1 MPATTTIS
9 SAPQNGSKM
18 SSAKTLK
25 LILFLALS
33 IAVTLSLH
41 TWFPLHTAMICGLSV
56 FCITVW
62 ASQALPEYL
71 PALGFFLF
79 ANLAQ
84 LAPANVVFSGF
95 YSSTFWLLF
104 SGLII
109 GAAIRFTGLDKRL
122 SSVVAP
128 LLGKS
133 YLTILTRLAI
143 ISLALAFIMPS
154 SVGRIMLLLPLV
166 SALAT
171 EFGYGDQDRGRYGMI
186 TVAVWA
192 TWLPAFSI
200 LPANTP
206 NMILSGMVEAI
217 YQDYISYWDYLSLH
231 FPILGLLKT
240 ALIIGL
246 TYLLFRAPNPSKLP
260 QKPVTPAPLS
270 VAEKHLILI
279 LMICLGLWVS
289 DNLHHISPGWIG
301 LAAALYCLMPHT
313 KLTSPK
319 TITQDVNFSALLFIA
334 AIIGLGAT
342 LSYSNIGSEFVA
354 GLTQILPL
362 GDQDPLYNLTLVTIM
377 GNLVALLTNLPGVP
391 SIMTPL
397 AADLSTQTG
406 LSLITILMTQVF
418 AFSNIF
424 LPYQAPPL
432 MMAIQ
437 LGKLPAAKIMKLCLI
452 LFAITSLCLF
462 PLTLLWWSMLEL
474 I

>member
-1 MPATTTIS
+1 MPSTVTVAP
-9 SAPQNGSKM
+9 APQNA
-18 SSAKTLK
+18 SAISPSKTLK
-25 LILFLALS
+25 LILFLILS
-33 IAVTLSLH
+33 IIVTVSLH
-41 TWFPLHTAMICGLSV
+41 IWFPLPAALICGLSV

-62 ASQALPEYL
+62 ASQALPEFL

-79 ANLAQ
+79 ASLAQ
-84 LAPANVVFSGF
+84 LAPANIVFSGF

-122 SSVVAP
+122 SSVIAP
-128 LLGKS
+128 LLGKR
-133 YLTILTRLAI
+133 YLTILTRLAL

-154 SVGRIMLLLPLV
+154 SVGRIMLLLPLI

-192 TWLPAFSI
+192 TWLPAFGI

-217 YQDYISYWDYLSLH
+217 YQDHISYWDYLSLH
-231 FPILGLLKT
+231 FPILGVAKT

-246 TYLLFRAPNPSKLP
+246 TYLLFHAPDPVKLP
-260 QKPVTPAPLS
+260 QKSRVPTPFS
-270 VAEKHLILI
+270 IAEKHLVLI
-279 LMICLGLWVS
+279 LFICLGLWVS

-301 LAAALYCLMPHT
+301 LTAALYCLMPQT

-319 TITQDVNFSALLFIA
+319 TMTQDVNFSALLFIA

-342 LSYSNIGSEFVA
+342 LSHSNIGSAFVA
-354 GLTQILPL
+354 GLAEILPL
-362 GDQDPLYNLTLVTIM
+362 GDQDPLYNLTLVTVM
-377 GNLVALLTNLPGVP
+377 GNMIAILTNLPGVP

-397 AADLSTQTG
+397 ASELSTQTG

-432 MMAIQ
+432 MMAMQ
-437 LGKLPAAKIMKLCLI
+437 LGKLPASKIMKLCLI

-462 PLTLLWWSMLEL
+462 PLTLLWWSILGF